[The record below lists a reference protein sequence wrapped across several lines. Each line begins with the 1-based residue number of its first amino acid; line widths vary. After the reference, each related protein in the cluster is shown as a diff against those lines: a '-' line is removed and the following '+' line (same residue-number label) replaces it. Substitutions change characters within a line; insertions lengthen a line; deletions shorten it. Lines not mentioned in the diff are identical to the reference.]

1 VNQQRNKD
9 WFLPWVIGA
18 GVVLVLGGIGLYFL
32 YRGGEPPAVTTAA
45 PPAPEP
51 VVEQAPPP
59 QAAPPPPPR
68 TLPLPRLD
76 ESDPE
81 ILGGLTELLGQPAV
95 MRFVVP
101 ERLIRNIVV
110 TIDNAPREQM
120 ALNQRPIKPTEGK
133 LETAGAEES
142 LVLSPDNYARY
153 TPFVAVVR
161 QIDAKTLVALY
172 LGMAPL
178 FQQAYEELGHPNGV
192 FKTRLLEVVRHLLAT
207 PDPPAVVR
215 LVQPSVVYKYADEKL
230 EKLSAGQ
237 KLLIRMGPTNAAVI
251 KAKLREIDAELR

>member
-1 VNQQRNKD
+1 VNRERNKD
-9 WFLPWVIGA
+9 WFWPWVMGA
-18 GVVLVLGGIGLYFL
+18 GVVLIVGGIGLYFL
-32 YRGGEPPAVTTAA
+32 QRGEPPAAVTS
-45 PPAPEP
+45 
-51 VVEQAPPP
+51 APPP
-59 QAAPPPPPR
+59 AAEPVAEQPPPQEAAPPPPAR
-68 TLPLPRLD
+68 ALPLPRLD

-81 ILGGLTELLGQPAV
+81 ILGGLTELLGPQAV

-120 ALNQRPIKPTEGK
+120 ALNQRPIMPMEGK
-133 LETAGAEES
+133 LETVGADES
-142 LVLSPDNYARY
+142 LVLSTDNFARY
-153 TPFVAVVR
+153 TAFVAVVR

-172 LGMAPL
+172 RGLAPL

-207 PDPPAVVR
+207 PDAPAVIR

-251 KAKLREIDAELR
+251 KAKLREIEAELR